1 MDPALFIYSTL
12 RSTLT
17 VARTKDLDTAVSEW
31 RREEKKELRRA
42 LKKTKEIVQW
52 ERQKGDVKEER
63 KKDDEKRNRCWSDN
77 LPE

>member
-1 MDPALFIYSTL
+1 
-12 RSTLT
+12 
-17 VARTKDLDTAVSEW
+17 
-31 RREEKKELRRA
+31 